1 MSDSANTGNNDNA
14 RANRS
19 AKGDG
24 LERRV
29 PKVVSVPEVSPVAG
43 EPAGGEGVSGLGSM
57 PASARAQG
65 VASNRASAQVPNRAS
80 ASTQTPT
87 SSAASTGAAHVI
99 PLPSLKERAASVG
112 ATPANGASAESASPA
127 KSTAT
132 GVAVDAVANGVA
144 AGGVGAASAAAAA
157 PTTPAGA
164 ASAAAP
170 TAAGA
175 NAPAGEQSAA
185 FASPGQS
192 APRPSVKDQAKGKP
206 RLRNKKSAAK
216 NAAGA
221 EGASASAQGDSPAS
235 EAEGANAVK
244 AKRPS
249 LAHLSQTNIKKT
261 LAIVG
266 AVLAVVIAVA
276 LFVSWGRWW
285 RYNDA
290 ADFQGQWFSQG
301 TEGTAVV
308 TIDDAAIHLSGEV
321 SYSYAIDPTAK
332 TISYDFGTMH
342 GQGRYWFSDDRNTL
356 VIIDGADYTATST
369 FFEDIGIWL
378 QGVLAQIQGKGTV
391 LPASDN
397 AIYLVKYNPST
408 ASAGSSQS
416 NAGMAAGAD
425 NDTEASSA
433 SSAAASGQ
441 TDAADAANTGAE
453 AAGSDA
459 AASPSAGAISD
470 IAQPVVTR
478 DSAPADSPAD
488 AGAAAGDA
496 VAAPAEGNMDEAFG
510 VTPGSGGE

>member
-14 RANRS
+14 RANRT

-57 PASARAQG
+57 PDSARAQG
-65 VASNRASAQVPNRAS
+65 VASNRASAQAPNQVS
-80 ASTQTPT
+80 ASTPTP
-87 SSAASTGAAHVI
+87 SAASTGAAHVI
-99 PLPSLKERAASVG
+99 PLPSLEERAAS
-112 ATPANGASAESASPA
+112 ASAAPANGASVGNASPA
-127 KSTAT
+127 KSAAA

-144 AGGVGAASAAAAA
+144 AGGVGAAPAAAAA

-175 NAPAGEQSAA
+175 NASAGEQSAA
-185 FASPGQS
+185 FASAGQS

-221 EGASASAQGDSPAS
+221 EGASAQGDSSAS
-235 EAEGANAVK
+235 EAEGANAAK

-249 LAHLSQTNIKKT
+249 LAHLSQTDIKKT
-261 LAIVG
+261 LATIG

-308 TIDDAAIHLSGEV
+308 TIDDTAIHLSGEV
-321 SYSYAIDPTAK
+321 AYSYAIDPTAK

-378 QGVLAQIQGKGTV
+378 QGVLARIQGKGAV

-397 AIYLVKYNPST
+397 AVYLVKYNPST
-408 ASAGSSQS
+408 ISAGSSQS

-425 NDTEASSA
+425 NDTEASSV

-441 TDAADAANTGAE
+441 TDTADAASTGA
-453 AAGSDA
+453 DA

-470 IAQPVVTR
+470 TAQPVVTG

-488 AGAAAGDA
+488 AGAAADDA
-496 VAAPAEGNMDEAFG
+496 VAAPAEGSMDEAFG

>member
-14 RANRS
+14 RANRT

-24 LERRV
+24 LGRRV

-57 PASARAQG
+57 PDSARAQG
-65 VASNRASAQVPNRAS
+65 VASNQASAQAPNQAS
-80 ASTQTPT
+80 ASTPTPT
-87 SSAASTGAAHVI
+87 PTPSAASTGAAHVI
-99 PLPSLKERAASVG
+99 PLPSLEERAAS
-112 ATPANGASAESASPA
+112 ASAAPANGVPTENASPA
-127 KSTAT
+127 KNAAA
-132 GVAVDAVANGVA
+132 GAAVDAVANGVA
-144 AGGVGAASAAAAA
+144 AGGASAAAAA

-175 NAPAGEQSAA
+175 NASAGEQSAA
-185 FASPGQS
+185 FASAGQS

-221 EGASASAQGDSPAS
+221 EGTSAQGDSSAS

-290 ADFQGQWFSQG
+290 VDFQGQWFSQG

-308 TIDDAAIHLSGEV
+308 TIDDTAIHLSGEV
-321 SYSYAIDPTAK
+321 AYSYAIDPTAK
-332 TISYDFGTMH
+332 TISYDFGAMH

-378 QGVLAQIQGKGTV
+378 QGVLAQIQGKGAV
-391 LPASDN
+391 LPANDN

-408 ASAGSSQS
+408 TSAGSSQS

-441 TDAADAANTGAE
+441 ADAADAANTGAE
-453 AAGSDA
+453 T

-470 IAQPVVTR
+470 IAQPVVTG

-488 AGAAAGDA
+488 ADAAADDA